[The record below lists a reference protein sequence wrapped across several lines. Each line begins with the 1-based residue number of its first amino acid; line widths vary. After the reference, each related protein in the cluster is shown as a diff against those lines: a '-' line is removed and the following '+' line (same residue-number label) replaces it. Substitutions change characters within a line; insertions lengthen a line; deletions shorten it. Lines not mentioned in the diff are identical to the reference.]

1 MAIEMNPED
10 SQVVD
15 NSADI
20 HEGVE
25 PDCEPDKDPSREHNT
40 EPGMERDP
48 EPGLA
53 ADFERVPRGDQ
64 LRAELCRIVSMAAE
78 LESLSRCRQDPK
90 NDYARYRRIQLQ
102 SRLMPEREKLQR
114 YKPCLDK
121 EVKRCAGN
129 LDRIRSDSQMLN
141 LTEPIEYY
149 LEAERLQQIQYYE
162 AVCDREAVYWTLK
175 RVQAALASSS
185 ISGFAG
191 GDPFIPNVSVYP
203 PSVGPGIHAGGL
215 GQEIDG
221 LLSLGPLEKNPG
233 QR

>member
-90 NDYARYRRIQLQ
+90 NDYGGKALRWE
-102 SRLMPEREKLQR
+102 SRP
-114 YKPCLDK
+114 
-121 EVKRCAGN
+121 
-129 LDRIRSDSQMLN
+129 
-141 LTEPIEYY
+141 
-149 LEAERLQQIQYYE
+149 
-162 AVCDREAVYWTLK
+162 
-175 RVQAALASSS
+175 
-185 ISGFAG
+185 
-191 GDPFIPNVSVYP
+191 DPFRFADAEPHRAYRI
-203 PSVGPGIHAGGL
+203 
-215 GQEIDG
+215 
-221 LLSLGPLEKNPG
+221 LLRGRAPAADTVL
-233 QR
+233 